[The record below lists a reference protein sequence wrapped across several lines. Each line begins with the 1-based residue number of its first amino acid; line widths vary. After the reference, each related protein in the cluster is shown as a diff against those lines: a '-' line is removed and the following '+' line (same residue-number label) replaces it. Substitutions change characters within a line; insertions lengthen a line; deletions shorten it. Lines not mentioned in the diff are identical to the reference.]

1 MIYVNEPQ
9 FSGNEKKYLNE
20 CIDSGW
26 VSSGGP
32 FVKRFETEFSN
43 YIGRKHGVAVCNGTA
58 ALEVALYA
66 ANIKQGDEV
75 IVPAFTIV
83 SCILAILRIGAT
95 PVLVDIEPEMW
106 SIDVDLIESKITTR
120 TKAIM
125 PVHIYGHPVDMDPI
139 LEISDKYG
147 LIVIEDSA
155 EVHGAEYKGKKCGAL
170 GHISTFSFYAN
181 KLLTTGE
188 GGMVLTDNELMA
200 ERAMSYRN
208 LCFDKDMRFSHTDLG
223 FNYRMTNL
231 QAAVGVAQLERIDE
245 IVLFKRKMGRYYQE
259 KISNIPGIR
268 FQSEKKWAR
277 TVYWM
282 YCIELSPDLN
292 IDANMLAK
300 HLKAEGIESR
310 PFFKGM
316 HIQKPF
322 NDLGLFLGEVH
333 KNTDY
338 AYKYG
343 LYLPSGMT
351 LTYDQ
356 IDFICDTIS
365 NILTLN
371 EKNNTVL

>member
-32 FVKRFETEFSN
+32 FVKKFESEFSN

-155 EVHGAEYKGKKCGAL
+155 EVHGAE
-170 GHISTFSFYAN
+170 
-181 KLLTTGE
+181 
-188 GGMVLTDNELMA
+188 
-200 ERAMSYRN
+200 
-208 LCFDKDMRFSHTDLG
+208 
-223 FNYRMTNL
+223 
-231 QAAVGVAQLERIDE
+231 
-245 IVLFKRKMGRYYQE
+245 
-259 KISNIPGIR
+259 
-268 FQSEKKWAR
+268 
-277 TVYWM
+277 
-282 YCIELSPDLN
+282 
-292 IDANMLAK
+292 
-300 HLKAEGIESR
+300 
-310 PFFKGM
+310 
-316 HIQKPF
+316 
-322 NDLGLFLGEVH
+322 
-333 KNTDY
+333 
-338 AYKYG
+338 
-343 LYLPSGMT
+343 
-351 LTYDQ
+351 
-356 IDFICDTIS
+356 
-365 NILTLN
+365 
-371 EKNNTVL
+371 